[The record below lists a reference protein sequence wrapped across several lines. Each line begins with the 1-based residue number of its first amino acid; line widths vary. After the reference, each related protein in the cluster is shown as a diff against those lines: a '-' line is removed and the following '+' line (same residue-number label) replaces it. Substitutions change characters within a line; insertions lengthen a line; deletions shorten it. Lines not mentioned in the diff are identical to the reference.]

1 MSFVYVH
8 MIEMTVFEEEA
19 YELPYTLLD
28 REVDIVRVTKE
39 PLSHTAEIDML
50 DEWFKL
56 NPFGLYGVSDNSLEY
71 AAKLINGEE
80 HVYTR
85 CAGGSKICLGLTT
98 YKQELWL

>member
-39 PLSHTAEIDML
+39 PLSYIAEIDML
-50 DEWFKL
+50 DQWFKL
-56 NPFGLYGVSDNSLEY
+56 NPFGLSGVSDTLEC
-71 AAKLINGEE
+71 AANLMGGEE
-80 HVYTR
+80 YVYTR
-85 CAGGSKICLGLTT
+85 CSGGNKATLSLTT
-98 YKQELWL
+98 YKQELWS

>member
-39 PLSHTAEIDML
+39 PLSCVAEINML

-56 NPFGLYGVSDNSLEY
+56 NPFGLSGASDNSLEC
-71 AAKLINGEE
+71 AAKLMCGED
-80 HVYTR
+80 HVYLRYDGWKATL
-85 CAGGSKICLGLTT
+85 SLTT
-98 YKQELWL
+98 YKQELWS